1 MALIDVPYDEA
12 NPVCQKLA
20 DHLENPD
27 GSMKIEGVNFY
38 YMPLE
43 EAMKYAEQDE
53 KECWGSAYACPIEII
68 NSLTEKNSNHVQ

>member
-43 EAMKYAEQDE
+43 EAMKYVEQDVAGY
-53 KECWGSAYACPIEII
+53 WGNESERD
-68 NSLTEKNSNHVQ
+68 NSSKVCSQFLDKKIL